1 MDALG
6 VCKVDNMRI
15 EHSLLFLILCGGIA
29 GCSAPAKQTDANK
42 TARIS
47 SPVQVAN
54 SKADSFIESVSVSG
68 SVKALNVYQ
77 VAPRI
82 GGRIATVS
90 VTEGQTL
97 SAGQVIAT
105 IETKDVEIAL
115 VGATAMQTSAAAAV
129 QQSQANINVARLRL
143 SQAKRSLESQVTSG
157 DVSIRDAEDALSIA
171 KEQLEVAKRPQRTQE
186 IIAAEST
193 VAQAEA
199 NLVKASADRKRY
211 DSLVRE
217 GAASQSQLEQAINS
231 EAVATASLRSAT
243 AQLDLARTGGRS
255 ESIKSAEFVV
265 RRAEQALRLA
275 KSSSIASN
283 IKEDDVAAAKAALEQ
298 SLAALSQAKASAANA
313 ASSVAQAKQSFAECT
328 VRATMSGRVAK
339 RLAEPGQSISVGD
352 PIVQVVPAG
361 TLVFEASVPESD
373 VNKVRQGTQAILEIS
388 GVNRSIT
395 AMVLDVSPI
404 AEQNSRNYRVRLS
417 ITGDVSEVRSGMY
430 GTANIQI
437 RKLDAIGV
445 PKSALVTKT
454 DGSTYVYV
462 VENETAKLK
471 PIKVLYQNA
480 ETCAVSGIEAD
491 EVVVINGIGN
501 LSDGSAIRIPKGQ

>member
-42 TARIS
+42 TTRIS

-115 VGATAMQTSAAAAV
+115 VGANAMQTSAAAAV

-171 KEQLEVAKRPQRTQE
+171 KEQLEVAKLPHP
-186 IIAAEST
+186 S
-193 VAQAEA
+193 
-199 NLVKASADRKRY
+199 
-211 DSLVRE
+211 
-217 GAASQSQLEQAINS
+217 
-231 EAVATASLRSAT
+231 RS
-243 AQLDLARTGGRS
+243 
-255 ESIKSAEFVV
+255 
-265 RRAEQALRLA
+265 
-275 KSSSIASN
+275 SN
-283 IKEDDVAAAKAALEQ
+283 
-298 SLAALSQAKASAANA
+298 
-313 ASSVAQAKQSFAECT
+313 
-328 VRATMSGRVAK
+328 
-339 RLAEPGQSISVGD
+339 
-352 PIVQVVPAG
+352 
-361 TLVFEASVPESD
+361 
-373 VNKVRQGTQAILEIS
+373 
-388 GVNRSIT
+388 
-395 AMVLDVSPI
+395 
-404 AEQNSRNYRVRLS
+404 
-417 ITGDVSEVRSGMY
+417 
-430 GTANIQI
+430 
-437 RKLDAIGV
+437 
-445 PKSALVTKT
+445 
-454 DGSTYVYV
+454 
-462 VENETAKLK
+462 K
-471 PIKVLYQNA
+471 P
-480 ETCAVSGIEAD
+480 
-491 EVVVINGIGN
+491 
-501 LSDGSAIRIPKGQ
+501 

>member
-29 GCSAPAKQTDANK
+29 GCTAPAKQNDANK

-105 IETKDVEIAL
+105 IETNDFEIAL
-115 VGATAMQTSAAAAV
+115 AGATALQSSASATIL
-129 QQSQANINVARLRL
+129 QSQANINVARLRL
-143 SQAKRSLESQVTSG
+143 SQATRSLESQVTSG

-199 NLVKASADRKRY
+199 NVVKASADRKRY

-243 AQLDLARTGGRS
+243 AQLDLARSGGRS
-255 ESIKSAEFVV
+255 ESIKQAEFVV

-275 KSSSIASN
+275 KSSPITSN
-283 IKEDDVAAAKAALEQ
+283 IKADDVAAA
-298 SLAALSQAKASAANA
+298 
-313 ASSVAQAKQSFAECT
+313 
-328 VRATMSGRVAK
+328 
-339 RLAEPGQSISVGD
+339 
-352 PIVQVVPAG
+352 
-361 TLVFEASVPESD
+361 
-373 VNKVRQGTQAILEIS
+373 
-388 GVNRSIT
+388 
-395 AMVLDVSPI
+395 
-404 AEQNSRNYRVRLS
+404 
-417 ITGDVSEVRSGMY
+417 
-430 GTANIQI
+430 
-437 RKLDAIGV
+437 
-445 PKSALVTKT
+445 
-454 DGSTYVYV
+454 
-462 VENETAKLK
+462 
-471 PIKVLYQNA
+471 
-480 ETCAVSGIEAD
+480 
-491 EVVVINGIGN
+491 
-501 LSDGSAIRIPKGQ
+501 